1 MVTNTIKFITT
12 TTTSSTS
19 MYLLSIKVSIM
30 KPNGT
35 IYANSQ
41 DDYLV
46 DHLEYEAFNRMYLKV
61 ITNKYFDKGEFFA
74 GDSVN
79 FRAFKVNTINNN
91 TTRSLENFMNRSE
104 GHEIVE
110 IGQPN
115 DAGYYKTFYILA
127 PGVLD
132 QAIGRV
138 TLDDDVIAFIVANRD
153 MTGHIMNATLQPV
166 ISMTAKLAS

>member
-1 MVTNTIKFITT
+1 
-12 TTTSSTS
+12 
-19 MYLLSIKVSIM
+19 M

-35 IYANSQ
+35 IYANTQ
-41 DDYLV
+41 DDYTI
-46 DHLEYEAFNRMYLKV
+46 DHLEYEAFNRMYVKV

-74 GDSVN
+74 GDALN
-79 FRAFKVNTINNN
+79 FRGFSVKNINNN
-91 TTRSLENFMNRSE
+91 TTRSLENFMNRPE

-138 TLDDDVIAFIVANRD
+138 ALDDEVIAFITESNISDGFA
-153 MTGHIMNATLQPV
+153 GYIMNASLQPV
-166 ISMTAKLAS
+166 ISMTAKMTI